1 MKSIK
6 SVLYRIVL
14 IIVCSLL
21 AKSCVTDYVYKGD
34 KDKIEQRQQMLD
46 DNTFVMADLSS
57 EYTETTVARVIK
69 TYKFNYSFTVD
80 GRAYTDKISLTEL
93 PSFPKL
99 KLYYLKEDPNI
110 VSEDPQS
117 EITTENKK
125 GDSITDLLVGIVWG
139 ILAALILLS
148 FLGKSYKKEQKTA
161 TQLKEPAAANT
172 TTTATQE
179 EEKINKEQERKAKED
194 PNRFMPK

>member
-1 MKSIK
+1 MKSFK

-14 IIVCSLL
+14 LIVFSLL

-46 DNTFVMADLSS
+46 DNTFVIADLSS
-57 EYTETTVARVIK
+57 EYTETTVARVVK

-80 GRAYTDKISLTEL
+80 NRFYTDEISLTEL

-99 KLYYLKEDPNI
+99 KLYYLKDDPNVI
-110 VSEDPQS
+110 SKDPQG
-117 EITTENKK
+117 EIASENKK

-148 FLGKSYKKEQKTA
+148 FFGKSDKKEQKIA
-161 TQLKEPAAANT
+161 TQTKESATTNT
-172 TTTATQE
+172 TTTAAS
-179 EEKINKEQERKAKED
+179 EEKIGTKEERKAKED

>member
-80 GRAYTDKISLTEL
+80 GRAYTDEISLTEL

-161 TQLKEPAAANT
+161 IQPKEPAA
-172 TTTATQE
+172 TQE
-179 EEKINKEQERKAKED
+179 EKIDKEQERKAKED

>member
-57 EYTETTVARVIK
+57 EYTETTVARLIK

-80 GRAYTDKISLTEL
+80 GRAYTDEISLTEL

-161 TQLKEPAAANT
+161 IQLKEPAA
-172 TTTATQE
+172 TQE
-179 EEKINKEQERKAKED
+179 EKIDKEQERKAKED

>member
-80 GRAYTDKISLTEL
+80 GRVYTDEISLTEL

-161 TQLKEPAAANT
+161 IQPKEPAA
-172 TTTATQE
+172 TQE
-179 EEKINKEQERKAKED
+179 EKIDKEQERKAKED

>member
-80 GRAYTDKISLTEL
+80 GRAYTDEISLTEL

-148 FLGKSYKKEQKTA
+148 FLGKSYKKEQKTVI
-161 TQLKEPAAANT
+161 QPKEPAA
-172 TTTATQE
+172 TQE
-179 EEKINKEQERKAKED
+179 EKIDKEQERKAKED

>member
-80 GRAYTDKISLTEL
+80 GRAYTDEISLTEL

-148 FLGKSYKKEQKTA
+148 FLGKSYKKEQKTEI
-161 TQLKEPAAANT
+161 QPKEPAA
-172 TTTATQE
+172 TQE
-179 EEKINKEQERKAKED
+179 EKIDKEQERKAKED